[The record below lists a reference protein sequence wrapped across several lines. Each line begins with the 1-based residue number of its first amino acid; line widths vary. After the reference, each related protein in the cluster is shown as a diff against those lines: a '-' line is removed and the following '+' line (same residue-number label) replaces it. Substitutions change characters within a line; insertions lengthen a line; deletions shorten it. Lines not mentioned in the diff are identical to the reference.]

1 MPTFDEKFI
10 SELKSKNNIIDVV
23 GRYCVLKR
31 QGSVN
36 YWACCPLPGHT
47 EKTPSFCVNEPG
59 QFYHCFGCGK
69 SGDVIKFIE
78 ETESLN
84 FVEAVKLL
92 AEKCGMQMPESDG
105 YSEEAAKKEQAK
117 RDRLFNLLK
126 SAAYYYVKNLYTDEA
141 ENMRDYLAS
150 RGFDGKTVKTFGI
163 GASLSYDGL
172 VKHLKSEGFTEEE
185 GLETGVFERS
195 GKSGCVYDAE
205 AGRIIIPIINQMGK
219 VVAFGGRILE
229 KKGMAKYKNTKET
242 KIFNKRKILYGINN
256 LKTLK
261 RDGELNYV
269 IMVEGYMDVIA
280 LYSAGFK
287 NVVASMGTSLT
298 LEQAKLL
305 KRYTSKIL
313 VSYDGDAAGQNAT
326 IRSLDIFANEGFEV
340 KIVNLPPPKDPDDV
354 IRQDGAAAY
363 QKLLDEAVPLIDYKF
378 SLIKKDKNLNDITDK
393 RKFVQESLKYISTLS
408 DAFMREEFLKKL
420 RDESGITYE
429 SLKRDLE
436 SGAIETAETSPPK
449 PQGEIKP
456 FDISDKF
463 AKAER
468 FILAAIIY
476 KKNYAL
482 NYDFSLYFNHPVREK
497 IIEAFESQGAV
508 TPEALLSIVG
518 EDGAEELNAV
528 LLAGAGVFDTAA
540 EEKYYKDSVKLVKR
554 ANLEGEINEL
564 NKVYSKET
572 DLQKRQALADLI
584 LKKTTKLSSPTEEDS

>member
-84 FVEAVKLL
+84 FVESVKFL
-92 AEKCGMQMPESDG
+92 ADKCGMQMPQSDG
-105 YSEEAAKKEQAK
+105 YNEDAAKKEQAK
-117 RDRLFNLLK
+117 KERLFSLLK
-126 SAAYYYVKNLYTDEA
+126 STAHYYVKNLYSADA
-141 ENMRDYLAS
+141 EKMRDYLAS
-150 RGFDGKTVKTFGI
+150 RGFDAKTVKTFGI
-163 GASLSYDGL
+163 GASLNYYGL
-172 VKHLKSEGFTEEE
+172 VDHLKSEGFTEEE
-185 GLETGVFERS
+185 GLETGVFERNLKTNS
-195 GKSGCVYDAE
+195 VYDAV

-256 LKTLK
+256 LKNLK

-287 NVVASMGTSLT
+287 NAVASMGTSLT

-340 KIVNLPPPKDPDDV
+340 KIVNIPSPKDPDDV
-354 IRQDGAAAY
+354 IRQDGADAY

-378 SLIKKDKNLNDITDK
+378 ALIKKGKNLSDITDK
-393 RKFVQESLKYISTLS
+393 RKFVQESLKYISS
-408 DAFMREEFLKKL
+408 IKDAFMREEFLKKL

-436 SGAIETAETSPPK
+436 SGIAGITETELSEQK
-449 PQGEIKP
+449 FEIKP
-456 FDISDKF
+456 LDVSDKY

-468 FILAAIIY
+468 FILASIIY
-476 KKNYAL
+476 RKSYASKY
-482 NYDFSLYFNHPVREK
+482 NFSLYFNHPAREK
-497 IIEAFESQGAV
+497 IIEAFETRGEV
-508 TPEALLSIVG
+508 TPESLLSIVG
-518 EDGAEELNAV
+518 EDGVEELNSV
-528 LLAGAGVFDTAA
+528 LSAGSGVFDTAA
-540 EEKYYKDSVKLVKR
+540 EEKYYKDSLKLVKR
-554 ANLEGEINEL
+554 ANIEREISEL
-564 NKVYSKET
+564 NKIYSKET

-584 LKKTTKLSSPTEEDS
+584 LKKTTKLSSPTEDDE

>member
-1 MPTFDEKFI
+1 MPTFDEKFV

-36 YWACCPLPGHT
+36 YWACCPLPGHS

-84 FVEAVKLL
+84 FVEAVKFL
-92 AEKCGMQMPESDG
+92 AERCGMQLPESDG

-117 RDRLFNLLK
+117 KDRLFNLLK
-126 SAAYYYVKNLYTDEA
+126 SAAYYYVKNLYSDGA
-141 ENMRDYLAS
+141 EEMRDYLAS

-163 GASLSYDGL
+163 GASLNYDGL
-172 VKHLKSEGFTEEE
+172 VKHLKSEGYTEEE
-185 GLETGVFERS
+185 GFETGVFERS
-195 GKSGCVYDAE
+195 QKTGRAYDAE

-219 VVAFGGRILE
+219 VVAFGGRILQ

-256 LKTLK
+256 LKNLK

-340 KIVNLPPPKDPDDV
+340 KIVNLPSPKDPDDV

-378 SLIKKDKNLNDITDK
+378 ALIKKDKNLNDITDK
-393 RKFVQESLKYISTLS
+393 RKFVQESLKYISSLS

-436 SGAIETAETSPPK
+436 NGVSEVNETESADNTAEVK
-449 PQGEIKP
+449 L
-456 FDISDKF
+456 FDTADKF

-468 FILAAIIY
+468 FILAAVIY
-476 KKNYAL
+476 KKSYAL

-497 IIEAFESQGAV
+497 IIEAFERNDSLSA
-508 TPEALLSIVG
+508 EALLNVVG
-518 EDGAEELNAV
+518 EEGAEELNAV
-528 LLAGAGVFDTAA
+528 LSAGGGVFNTPA

-554 ANLEGEINEL
+554 ANLESEIDR
-564 NKVYSKET
+564 KSVV
-572 DLQKRQALADLI
+572 
-584 LKKTTKLSSPTEEDS
+584 